1 LEKLELIIDDDSD
14 VNPLFKNI
22 KEEAEFRIMIEPVKL
37 FYLKNKQKRTIGQK
51 RNNLVKKANNK
62 IIAMMDSD
70 DLYLSDYLK
79 HSIEIMKKEKAG
91 LVCSNQML
99 FLYPRD
105 NWLCTGIQCRD
116 KRMGHEATM
125 VFTKKHWKAM
135 GGFTNNSQGEGTKM
149 VDGMTDSKVAMSE
162 IIKCMICIC
171 HSENTINKDRFKE
184 SDAVPVT
191 LPEHEKRLIKYVFGI
206 N

>member
-1 LEKLELIIDDDSD
+1 LELIIDDDSD